1 MKQEKWMSL
10 LGLAYRARKV
20 ISGEELVIKEI
31 RSRRAKVV
39 LLSKD
44 ASSNT
49 EKKIT
54 DKCHFYKVPICRV
67 ENRTQL
73 GEAIGKDSRVV
84 VAVQDDGFA
93 KKLISLLD

>member
-1 MKQEKWMSL
+1 MKQEQWMSL

-44 ASSNT
+44 VSSNT

-54 DKCHFYKVPICRV
+54 DKCHFYKVPLCRV

>member
-54 DKCHFYKVPICRV
+54 DKCHFYKVALYRV